1 MVYDIAIIGTGVA
14 GLSAAINAKVRKKN
28 IIIFGSNKLSDKLV
42 KAHQVNNY
50 LGMYGMTGQQMA
62 EAFSSHIHYPYI

>member
-50 LGMYGMTGQQMA
+50 LGR
-62 EAFSSHIHYPYI
+62 IV